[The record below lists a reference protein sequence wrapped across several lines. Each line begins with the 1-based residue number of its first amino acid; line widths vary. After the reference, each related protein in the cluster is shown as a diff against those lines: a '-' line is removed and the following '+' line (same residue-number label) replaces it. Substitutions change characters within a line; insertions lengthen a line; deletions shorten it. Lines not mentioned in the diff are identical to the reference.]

1 MKIKLFTLLALFLTG
16 TFAEAKPRLLHSE
29 TPVVRNAVQYRKISE
44 HFFFNQS
51 EMTYNYLL
59 DPANKPVKQ
68 KWGDFELG
76 LRHGR
81 IQNGSWCMW
90 NFFSCIMPDK
100 SSLTDQCPAEKVC
113 LMSTKNGVHAEIVW
127 PGLTLKLIQLNNAQ
141 EWIFMEVTVKE
152 TPAILRL
159 RAWPGGA
166 KWKAAGGGER
176 RLMTPGDDV
185 KIPEKKLTFSG
196 SSGGLALYNR
206 NYSEKNGN
214 FLVFEPE
221 KYKEITASA
230 NNMVMLDFV
239 PKNGEKV
246 FHFALGYFLNEDPQE
261 ACSRSL
267 KERLPNIAGMLKEI
281 QWTPDADFSVFYSN
295 VEVIEKIIAA
305 GTLSEREKNS
315 FLAELAQCKK
325 RFKKAEENRDI
336 PGAYHEVEVSGDI
349 RSRIGQAAV
358 RAFR

>member
-29 TPVVRNAVQYRKISE
+29 TSVVRNAVQYRKISE

-100 SSLTDQCPAEKVC
+100 SSLTELSPAEKVC
-113 LMSTKNGVHAEIVW
+113 LMSTKDGVHAEIIW
-127 PGLTLKLIQLNNAQ
+127 QGLTLKLIQLNNAK
-141 EWIFMEVTVKE
+141 EWIFMEVTVKS
-152 TPAILRL
+152 TPATLRL

-176 RLMTPGDDV
+176 RLMTRGIDK
-185 KIPEKKLTFSG
+185 KIPEKKMEYSTDAG
-196 SSGGLALYNR
+196 ALALYNR
-206 NYSEKNGN
+206 NYSERNGN

-221 KYKEITASA
+221 KYKKITASA
-230 NNMVMLDFV
+230 NNMVMLDFI
-239 PKNGEKV
+239 PEEGEKV

-261 ACSRSL
+261 SCRRFL
-267 KERLPNIAGMLKEI
+267 NERQPNITEMLKRV
-281 QWTPDADFSVFYSN
+281 QWIPEADFSGFRSN
-295 VEVIEKIIAA
+295 VLVIEKIIAA
-305 GTLSEREKNS
+305 GTLTEKEKSS
-315 FLAELAQCKK
+315 FLAEVAKCKE
-325 RFKKAEENRDI
+325 RFRKAEEKRDI
-336 PGAYHEVEVSGDI
+336 PAAYHEVEVSGDI
-349 RSRIGQAAV
+349 RSRIGQAAL
-358 RAFR
+358 RTFR